1 MLHHHLLLAY
11 RNILK
16 NRISSLVNIGG
27 LALGISIAILIG
39 LWIWDELSYNKYHQ
53 HYDNIAQVWVGRSEN
68 GKLNSANALPY
79 PLKGAI
85 ATQYGQ
91 HFQKVLRASW
101 VDDFILSQGDQK
113 IKSKG
118 EFIEHGVIEMLSLK
132 MLQGNSS
139 SLKDLHSI
147 ILAASTAKALFGD
160 RDPMG
165 ETMKIDNHMDAVV
178 SGIYEDIPDNNRFGE
193 VKFFSNFE
201 LFASSN
207 EWVQGVKN
215 DWNDYSFNLYVQIRP
230 EAEMEKVDALLA
242 NFYRKNGANLLP
254 EQAAKSKPSLKLVP
268 MKTWRLYGEMVN
280 GKPSAGRIIYVYLF
294 AYIGLFVLL
303 LACINFVNLSTARSE
318 KRAKGVG
325 ILKAI
330 GVSRMKLV
338 FQFLSESFLIVA
350 LAFGVSFVFL
360 ALLLPS
366 FNHLVDKKLH
376 LPFEQALF
384 WAMLLGFWAITG
396 LLAGLYPAFY
406 LSAFQPVKV
415 LKGTIRKGRF
425 AALPRQVLVSVQF
438 TVSVLLMIGT
448 VVVYQQI
455 QHARNRPI
463 GYDPQ
468 KLITVSMN
476 DPGYF
481 KKFEAIRAQL
491 KATRVVKEVA
501 CSSSPMTGIWDNT
514 DGWSWKGK
522 DPATSSVFAFNYV
535 SNGFGKTAGFEF
547 TKGRDFSNHTVI
559 DSNSVI
565 INEAAV
571 KFMQLENPIG
581 EQLRHE
587 RDGLSLNIIGVVK
600 DQISESPYD
609 PVRPMVYWL
618 SENYISHLHIKIKP
632 EAGAGDAL
640 KKIEKALKKVAPT
653 MLFDYRF
660 IDSEYGAKF
669 SQEQRIGELAGF
681 CGLMAILISCLGLFG
696 LASFVAEQR
705 TKEIGIRKVLG
716 ANLTQLWALMSR
728 DFLLP
733 VLIACFLAIPI
744 ANHYLQNW
752 LESYTYRVELS
763 WVVFAIVGLGALAI
777 TLLTVSYQAIRTALL
792 NPSKTLKSE

>member
-11 RNILK
+11 RNLLK
-16 NRISSLVNIGG
+16 NKVSSLVNIGG

-39 LWIWDELSYNKYHQ
+39 LWIWDELSYNKYHKN
-53 HYDNIAQVWVGRSEN
+53 YDDIAQVWIGRTEN
-68 GKLNSANALPY
+68 GKISSANALPY
-79 PLKGAI
+79 PLKDALT
-85 ATQYGQ
+85 TQYAQ
-91 HFQKVLRASW
+91 HFQRVLRAYW
-101 VDDFILSQGDQK
+101 VDDFILSHGHQK

-118 EFIEHGVIEMLSLK
+118 EFIEATVIDMLSLK
-132 MLQGNSS
+132 MIQGNHHA
-139 SLKDLHSI
+139 LNDLHSI
-147 ILAASTAKALFGD
+147 ILSASTAKALFGA

-165 ETMKIDNHMDAVV
+165 EAMKIDNHMDAVV
-178 SGIYEDIPDNNRFGE
+178 SGVYEDIPANNRFGE
-193 VKFFSNFE
+193 VKFFSNFD
-201 LFASSN
+201 LYAASN
-207 EWVQGVKN
+207 DWVQGVKN
-215 DWNDYSFNLYVQIRP
+215 DWNDYSFNVYVQIRP
-230 EAEMEKVDALLA
+230 ESDLEKVDALIA
-242 NFYRKNGANLLP
+242 KFYQKGVAGPQND
-254 EQAAKSKPSLKLVP
+254 QVTKSKPFLKLVP
-268 MKTWRLYGEMVN
+268 MKSWHLYGEMVN
-280 GKPSAGRIIYVYLF
+280 GQPSMGRITYVRLF
-294 AYIGLFVLL
+294 AYIGLFVLM

-330 GVSRMKLV
+330 GVSRASLV
-338 FQFLSESFLIVA
+338 RQFLNESFLIVA
-350 LAFGVSFVFL
+350 LAFIVSFFFL
-360 ALLLPS
+360 AFLMPY
-366 FNHLVDKKLH
+366 FNHLVDKTLKI
-376 LPFEQALF
+376 PYQAPLF
-384 WAMLLGFWAITG
+384 WGLILAFWAFTG

-415 LKGTIRKGRF
+415 LKGSMRNGRF
-425 AALPRQVLVSVQF
+425 AALPRQVLVSIQF
-438 TVSVLLMIGT
+438 TVSVILIIGT

-455 QHARNRPI
+455 QFARQRPI

-481 KKFEAIRAQL
+481 KKFETIRSQL
-491 KATRVVKEVA
+491 KATGVVKEVA

-522 DPATSSVFAFNYV
+522 DPATSSVFAFNYI

-547 TKGRDFSNHTVI
+547 TQGRDFSSNTII

-581 EQLRHE
+581 ELLRH
-587 RDGLSLNIIGVVK
+587 DGEGLNLNIIGVVK

-618 SENYISHLHIKIKP
+618 NDDYISHLHIKIKP
-632 EAGAGDAL
+632 EAGANAAL
-640 KKIEKALKKVAPT
+640 KKIEATLKRVAPT

-669 SQEQRIGELAGF
+669 SQEQRIGEMAGF

-716 ANLTQLWALMSR
+716 ATLAQLWALLSK

-763 WVVFAIVGLGALAI
+763 WVVFAIVGLGALGI
-777 TLLTVSYQAIRTALL
+777 TLLTVSYQAIKTALL
-792 NPSKTLKSE
+792 NPNKTLKSE